1 MTKAKDLA
9 KFICIRLHV
18 IAKLLRFRAPDVLTL
33 WSGFDF
39 ILEFF
44 FSKKD
49 SQSGRRIRGIQS
61 LIAKE
66 HGSFAYHLHT
76 GRRGPES
83 ARQLI
88 CICSFE

>member
-44 FSKKD
+44 FQKKT
-49 SQSGRRIRGIQS
+49 RK
-61 LIAKE
+61 AAVE
-66 HGSFAYHLHT
+66 FA
-76 GRRGPES
+76 ES
-83 ARQLI
+83 NR
-88 CICSFE
+88 